1 MQAVAAEDPK
11 KIELMLKLL
20 YILDW
25 FYVPSNALSRISVV
39 MLYLR
44 IFTSKI
50 ARICCWAVIVFLIGN
65 CLATLIAAQIECI
78 PLAYAWDKSLGGWCF
93 DQLLWYK
100 LSNFPNVIADIAIL
114 LLPIRTVWG
123 LKASV
128 ARKVGI
134 ALVCLT
140 GSM

>member
-1 MQAVAAEDPK
+1 MF
-11 KIELMLKLL
+11 KLL

-39 MLYLR
+39 LLYLR
-44 IFTSKI
+44 VFVNKA
-50 ARICCWAVIVFLIGN
+50 ARFCCWAVIAFLIAN
-65 CLATLIAAQIECI
+65 CLATIIAAQIECI
-78 PLAYAWDKSLGGWCF
+78 PLSYAWDKSQDGWCF

-100 LSNFPNVIADIAIL
+100 LSNFPNVAADVAIM
-114 LLPIRTVWG
+114 LLPIRTVWA
-123 LKASV
+123 LKAST

-134 ALVCLT
+134 AVVCLT